1 MDGRATMKPVK
12 RMSVSNQVFEQL
24 RDTIIQGKWTPGT
37 KIPSENELTRMLGV
51 SRITIREALQK
62 LATLGLVETKQGEG
76 TYVKALSAGIYMNSL
91 IPLFLLDK
99 TETLQVLEYR
109 KIIEVGTAGLA
120 AERANQD
127 DIAKL
132 QKIMDNMKKV
142 KDDVEQFAA
151 KDLEFHLALA
161 EITKN
166 SVIIKVNNII
176 KDILSVS
183 MSDIVRTLGNSDG
196 LYYHKK
202 IIDAIKRKDKE
213 LAEQLMEEHLIK
225 TIVRLSE

>member
-24 RDTIIQGKWTPGT
+24 RDSIIQGKWTPGT

>member
-1 MDGRATMKPVK
+1 MKPVK

>member
-1 MDGRATMKPVK
+1 MKPVK

-24 RDTIIQGKWTPGT
+24 RDSIIQGKWTPGT